1 MKIFMRTIVGD
12 PAAWYSRFRSGL
24 WSANAVVRLLAIVLI
39 TLCASAVAKPA
50 PGNLS
55 GVTNDTDETPAN
67 VLNRALQR
75 WTKDHFVGLDDPEHA
90 FTFALQDQRL
100 SIPECTRFQIDSSGQ
115 SARQR
120 APKSIVV
127 EVSCPGIEWQRKV
140 RGRLQGPPRQERQTT
155 SKPPPIAVFQPVA
168 PINKGDVV
176 DNQALRKVWV
186 PPQRAP
192 QNAITKLDNVKRY
205 AGRDLRAGQT
215 LVASDLVTRQ
225 PVVILTQAIPAGTRI
240 TSDMIT
246 VSLQAVDVPRDA
258 VRSLEGLELLAAS
271 RLLHPGDILR
281 RRDLRKARLVKRGQ
295 RVSVESTGAYFRIA
309 SELVALED
317 GFLGDQIELRNPN
330 SDRQINA
337 VIVGPAQARSL

>member
-24 WSANAVVRLLAIVLI
+24 WSANAVVRLLTIVLV

-50 PGNLS
+50 PGNVA
-55 GVTNDTDETPAN
+55 GAANDTPAN
-67 VLNRALQR
+67 VLNRALQQ
-75 WTKDHFVGLDDPEHA
+75 WTKDHFVGLDDPERA

-100 SIPECTRFQIDSSGQ
+100 NIPECTRFQIDSSGQ
-115 SARQR
+115 SAGQR

-127 EVSCPGIEWQRKV
+127 KVSCPGMDWQRKV
-140 RGRLQGPPRQERQTT
+140 RGRLQGPPRPERQAT
-155 SKPPPIAVFQPVA
+155 SKPPPIAVFQPIA
-168 PINKGDVV
+168 PVTKGDVV

-186 PPQRAP
+186 PPNRAP

-205 AGRDLRAGQT
+205 AGRDLRAGQP

-225 PVVILTQAIPAGTRI
+225 PVVVLTQAIPSGTRI

-246 VSLQAVDVPRDA
+246 VSQRAVDVPRDA
-258 VRSLEGLELLAAS
+258 VHSLEGLELLAAS

-281 RRDLRKARLVKRGQ
+281 RRDLTKARLVKRGQ

-309 SELVALED
+309 SELIAMED
-317 GFLGDQIELRNPN
+317 GFLGDQIKLRNPN
-330 SDRQINA
+330 SDRQVTGV
-337 VIVGPAQARSL
+337 VIGAAQARSL